1 MPKIARGFGT
11 GASSVTSASLWT
23 GPSAAERSPL
33 ARRSRTV
40 PFANATISSPRTSPA
55 TGSDCPAGRNVAKRT
70 AGILVV
76 LTPAA
81 VQEQDHE
88 DRHAVDDVAPVLRH
102 VLRLQDAD
110 QRDQRDRAGDDA
122 EIVTAPTEDPDAA
135 DHDRGDRLEQ
145 VRIAHAERGLAAVAD
160 EHDARERREQAAEHV
175 QRDGHDPDV
184 DSGQERGPRVV
195 AGRVDPPAE
204 RGPRQYERHEHDDA
218 EPQEQVGR

>member
-40 PFANATISSPRTSPA
+40 PSANATISSPRTSPA
-55 TGSDCPAGRNVAKRT
+55 TGSDSPAGRNVAKRT

-76 LTPAA
+76 PAPAA

-122 EIVTAPTEDPDAA
+122 EVMAAPAEDPHAA
-135 DHDRGDRLEQ
+135 DHHGGDRLEQ
-145 VRIAHAERGLAAVAD
+145 VRIAHAEGGLTAVAD
-160 EHDARERREQAAEHV
+160 EHDASERGEQAAEHV
-175 QRDGHDPDV
+175 QHDGHDPDV
-184 DSGQERGPRVV
+184 DAGEERRPGVV
-195 AGRVDPPAE
+195 D
-204 RGPRQYERHEHDDA
+204 
-218 EPQEQVGR
+218 